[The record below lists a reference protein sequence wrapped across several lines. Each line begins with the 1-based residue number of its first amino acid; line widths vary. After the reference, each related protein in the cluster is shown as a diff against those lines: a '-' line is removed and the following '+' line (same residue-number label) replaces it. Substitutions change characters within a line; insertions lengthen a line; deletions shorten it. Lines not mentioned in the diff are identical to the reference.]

1 MFIVRRTFRGPKGP
15 LSAGSVIEP
24 ADIKDF
30 RYRLQQ
36 RHVVEVTEHNF
47 KRYQSFFTERYGV
60 DIPAL
65 TSTKADAKAK
75 AEAEAKAA
83 KAEAEAKAA
92 EEAKPTAKVAK
103 AVTKTN

>member
-83 KAEAEAKAA
+83 